1 MSKIDTLK
9 SLRIWAAETAPEA
22 RPEDIDFLLA
32 ERLELNPSE
41 FQLKQDLQVTP
52 DQVKQAQKTLK
63 SWLKEFHPNI
73 FWATRGF

>member
-32 ERLELNPSE
+32 ERLELNPSG
-41 FQLKQDLQVTP
+41 FQIGRASCRERV
-52 DQVKQAQKTLK
+52 
-63 SWLKEFHPNI
+63 
-73 FWATRGF
+73 